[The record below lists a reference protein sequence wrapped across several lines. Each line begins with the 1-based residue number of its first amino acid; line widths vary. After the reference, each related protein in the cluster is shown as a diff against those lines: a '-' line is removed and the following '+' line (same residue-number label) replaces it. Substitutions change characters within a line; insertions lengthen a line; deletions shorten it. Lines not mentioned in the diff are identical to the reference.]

1 MKLLYL
7 RYENTHS
14 DFILDASAIK
24 TIVPVGSYQNAS
36 FMIYDKND
44 ETYEFDHIY
53 YNDEFIRVY
62 EMTAVYKFLMD
73 KKLFE
78 KGFQKQG
85 ELNKI

>member
-14 DFILDASAIK
+14 DFIIDASTIK
-24 TIVPVGSYQNAS
+24 TIVPVGRYQNAS

-53 YNDEFIRVY
+53 YDDEFIRVY
-62 EMTAVYKFLMD
+62 EMTTLYKFLMD
-73 KKLFE
+73 KKIFE
-78 KGFQKQG
+78 VG
-85 ELNKI
+85 

>member
-36 FMIYDKND
+36 FMIYYEND

-53 YNDEFIRVY
+53 HNDEFIRVY
-62 EMTAVYKFLMD
+62 EMTTLYKYLTD
-73 KKLFE
+73 
-78 KGFQKQG
+78 
-85 ELNKI
+85 

>member
-7 RYENTHS
+7 RYECTHS
-14 DFILDASAIK
+14 DFILNASVIK

-44 ETYEFDHIY
+44 ETYEFDNIY
-53 YNDEFIRVY
+53 YDGEFIRVY

-73 KKLFE
+73 EKMFE
-78 KGFQKQG
+78 VD
-85 ELNKI
+85 

>member
-14 DFILDASAIK
+14 DFIIDAGTIK
-24 TIVPVGSYQNAS
+24 VIVPVGSYQNAS

-53 YNDEFIRVY
+53 YDGEFIRVY
-62 EMTAVYKFLMD
+62 EMTMLYKFLMD
-73 KKLFE
+73 KKTFE
-78 KGFQKQG
+78 VD
-85 ELNKI
+85 

>member
-14 DFILDASAIK
+14 DFILDASVIK

-36 FMIYDKND
+36 FMIYDEND

-53 YNDEFIRVY
+53 SDDEFIRVY
-62 EMTAVYKFLMD
+62 EMTALYKFLMD
-73 KKLFE
+73 KKIFE
-78 KGFQKQG
+78 V
-85 ELNKI
+85 E

>member
-14 DFILDASAIK
+14 DFIIDASVIK

-36 FMIYDKND
+36 FMIYDQND

-53 YNDEFIRVY
+53 YHGEFIRVY
-62 EMTAVYKFLMD
+62 EMTTLYEYLTDENA
-73 KKLFE
+73 
-78 KGFQKQG
+78 GG
-85 ELNKI
+85 TR

>member
-7 RYENTHS
+7 RYGPTHT

-36 FMIYDKND
+36 FMIYDQND

-53 YNDEFIRVY
+53 YHSEFIRVY
-62 EMTAVYKFLMD
+62 EMASVYNFLMD
-73 KKLFE
+73 KKTFE
-78 KGFQKQG
+78 VD
-85 ELNKI
+85 

>member
-14 DFILDASAIK
+14 DFIIDAITIK

-53 YNDEFIRVY
+53 YDDEFIRVY
-62 EMTAVYKFLMD
+62 EMTTLYKFLMD
-73 KKLFE
+73 KKIFE
-78 KGFQKQG
+78 VG
-85 ELNKI
+85 

>member
-7 RYENTHS
+7 RYEPSYS

-36 FMIYDKND
+36 FMIYDQND

-53 YNDEFIRVY
+53 YHGELVRIY
-62 EMTAVYKFLMD
+62 EMASVYNFLMD
-73 KKLFE
+73 EKTFE
-78 KGFQKQG
+78 VD
-85 ELNKI
+85 

>member
-14 DFILDASAIK
+14 DFIIDAGTIK

-53 YNDEFIRVY
+53 YDDEFIRVY
-62 EMTAVYKFLMD
+62 EMTTLYKFLMD
-73 KKLFE
+73 KKIFE
-78 KGFQKQG
+78 VG
-85 ELNKI
+85 